1 MTMSKKNKNGKTNT
15 SSSFNDA
22 VIELEQLDIGAS
34 SKLQREMAKVSALS
48 RQLEHFANENQQL
61 QTLLKQTQHE
71 LEKQMKQNL
80 QLQKRQ
86 TRQAKTENRNA
97 VNNDKDEELKEVKQE
112 LATTQRDLVK
122 EMERST
128 QQEARLQRVVEQ
140 CSEYSEELKGFREKQ
155 SKQKEVR
162 SQYALIKNLEHQ
174 RANLLDV
181 VKKQMKLIEVLKQQT
196 VHAEAATLLGITEKD
211 FMKEL
216 NH

>member
-22 VIELEQLDIGAS
+22 VIELEQLDNGAS

-48 RQLEHFANENQQL
+48 HQLEHFANENQQL

-196 VHAEAATLLGITEKD
+196 VHAEAATLLSITEKD
-211 FMKEL
+211 FMKEV